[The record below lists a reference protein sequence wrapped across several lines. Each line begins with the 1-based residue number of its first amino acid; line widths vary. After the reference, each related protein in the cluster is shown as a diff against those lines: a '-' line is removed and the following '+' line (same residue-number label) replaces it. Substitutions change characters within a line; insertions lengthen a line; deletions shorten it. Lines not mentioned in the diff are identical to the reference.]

1 MKSFK
6 LNTKTILMI
15 GGMVV
20 LFVVLFSLVAPNI
33 EGFQSGSSAPLMGGS
48 SLPMGGSSLPQSG
61 SPSPPTGVKMLNFA
75 PVPDFSLRGYQ
86 ATALGDA
93 FQQDISDSKALSLAG
108 ITNNHMMNST
118 NDPKFVGMCA
128 DKCDLMNTGTNKYCD
143 GFVLEYNSENKTNPI
158 NSCWLKNGSTG
169 LSSSKDR
176 IAYFKT

>member
-6 LNTKTILMI
+6 INSHTILMI
-15 GGMVV
+15 GGIIVF
-20 LFVVLFSLVAPNI
+20 FVVMFSLVAPNI
-33 EGFQSGSSAPLMGGS
+33 EGFQSGSPAP
-48 SLPMGGSSLPQSG
+48 PMSGSSLPQSG
-61 SPSPPTGVKMLNFA
+61 SPSLPAGVKMLNFA

-158 NSCWLKNGSTG
+158 NSC
-169 LSSSKDR
+169 
-176 IAYFKT
+176 